1 MTPATST
8 TRNRRLPPSDTM
20 EGSRGPGGIFLNRG
34 PVAPRRTK
42 LALSTLAALM
52 LLGPASTHAQSLKLH
67 KGTLLEERG
76 APKEI
81 RVTVGK
87 TKLMDST
94 DAIQRVSVTEPKVA
108 DVVIIS
114 PHQIIING
122 KKIGA
127 TNLIVWN
134 KDGSN
139 HVFDLLISP
148 DVELVRRRLDE
159 LLPGSQVE
167 VEADRDRLVIFG
179 DVSNLQTMDQIITV
193 VQPHAPNL
201 INLMKVKS
209 PQQVQL
215 QVRIALVS
223 RPALREAGISI
234 TGARQREDRF
244 LFSAPGSNVTEFE
257 PTTDTGSVPLGAIS
271 DEFRIPQSVGS
282 AFGLAFQLADTAL
295 NKQASIGGFIN
306 LLETQGFA
314 KTLAEPTL
322 VALSGQTASFLS
334 GGEEPVVSVSG
345 VGSTDVE
352 FKEFGTRLRFTP
364 TVMGDETIWLKVA
377 PEVSEVSGRTASDF
391 PKFTTQRAETT
402 IQLKD
407 GQTFVIAGLLQDEI
421 SSTIQKVPF
430 LGDIPIIGTLFRQVR
445 HSRTETELIIT
456 VTARLVKPLGPDDVV
471 PMPGDE
477 AVYDPDDFELFLLGK
492 LTHAELGKK
501 TREQK
506 EMKEYLKS
514 GPAGYMGFIR

>member
-1 MTPATST
+1 MST
-8 TRNRRLPPSDTM
+8 TPRRRVPPGDAM
-20 EGSRGPGGIFLNRG
+20 EGSRGPGGLFLNRG

-67 KGTLLEERG
+67 KGTLLEERA

-81 RVTVGK
+81 RLTVGK

-94 DAIQRVSVTEPKVA
+94 DAIQRVSVTEPKTA

-122 KKIGA
+122 KKVGV
-127 TNLIVWN
+127 TNLIIWN

-159 LLPGSQVE
+159 LFPNSEVE
-167 VEADRDRLVIFG
+167 VEADRDRLVLFG
-179 DVSNLQTMDQIITV
+179 DVFNLHTMDQIITI

-223 RPALREAGISI
+223 RPALREVGLDISG
-234 TGARQREDRF
+234 TREREDAF
-244 LFSAPGSNVTEFE
+244 SFSAPGANVDEIE
-257 PTTDTGSVPLGAIS
+257 TGPSGFLPLGPLRRS
-271 DEFRIPQSVGS
+271 TVDSS
-282 AFGLAFQLADTAL
+282 FGIFLKLADTAL
-295 NKQASIGGFIN
+295 NKQASIAGFLS
-306 LLETQGFA
+306 LLESQGFA

-334 GGEEPVVSVSG
+334 GGEEPIAVISG
-345 VGSTDVE
+345 LGQTDVE

-377 PEVSEVSGRTASDF
+377 PEVSSVSGTRGDIPIF
-391 PKFTTQRAETT
+391 KTQRAETT

-421 SSTIQKVPF
+421 DSEIKKIPF
-430 LGDIPIIGTLFRQVR
+430 LGDIPIIGALFRQVR
-445 HSRTETELIIT
+445 YKRTETELIIS
-456 VTARLVKPLGPDDVV
+456 VTPRLIKPLGPDDVV

-477 AVYDPDDFELFLLGK
+477 AVYDPNDFELFLLGK

-514 GPAGYMGFIR
+514 GPAGYLGFIR

>member
-1 MTPATST
+1 
-8 TRNRRLPPSDTM
+8 
-20 EGSRGPGGIFLNRG
+20 
-34 PVAPRRTK
+34 
-42 LALSTLAALM
+42 M
-52 LLGPASTHAQSLKLH
+52 LLGPTIGHAQSLKLH
-67 KGTLLEERG
+67 QGTLLEERG

-81 RVTVGK
+81 RLTVGK
-87 TKLMDST
+87 TKVLDST
-94 DAIQRVSVTEPKVA
+94 EAIQRVSVTEPKTA
-108 DVVIIS
+108 DIVIIS
-114 PHQIIING
+114 PHQFIING

-139 HVFDLLISP
+139 HVFDLLVSP

-159 LLPGSQVE
+159 LLPNSEVE
-167 VEADRDRLVIFG
+167 VEADRDRLVLFG
-179 DVSNLQTMDQIITV
+179 DVTNLQTMDQIITI

-234 TGARQREDRF
+234 TGSRETQDAFRF
-244 LFSAPGSNVTEFE
+244 DSPGSNL
-257 PTTDTGSVPLGAIS
+257 GSVTTGTIIGS
-271 DEFRIPQSVGS
+271 IPPTPIVRSVAS
-282 AFGLAFQLADTAL
+282 AFALTFQLADTAL
-295 NKQASIGGFIN
+295 NNQASIGGFIN

-322 VALSGQTASFLS
+322 VALSGQTASFIS
-334 GGEEPVVSVSG
+334 GGEEPIPVAQEAGQIS
-345 VGSTDVE
+345 VE

-377 PEVSEVSGRTASDF
+377 PEVSSFTDF
-391 PKFTTQRAETT
+391 SPNGFPRFKTQRAETT

-421 SSTIQKVPF
+421 DSEIKKVPF
-430 LGDIPIIGTLFRQVR
+430 LGDIPIIGALFRQVR
-445 HSRTETELIIT
+445 YKRTETELIIT

-514 GPAGYMGFIR
+514 GPAGYLGFIR

>member
-1 MTPATST
+1 
-8 TRNRRLPPSDTM
+8 M
-20 EGSRGPGGIFLNRG
+20 EGSRGPGGLFLNRG

-67 KGTLLEERG
+67 KGTLLEERA

-81 RVTVGK
+81 RLTVGK

-94 DAIQRVSVTEPKVA
+94 DAIQRVSVTEPKTA

-122 KKIGA
+122 KKVGV
-127 TNLIVWN
+127 TNLIIWN

-139 HVFDLLISP
+139 HVFDLLVSP

-159 LLPGSQVE
+159 LFPNSEVE
-167 VEADRDRLVIFG
+167 VEADRDRLVLFG
-179 DVSNLQTMDQIITV
+179 DVFNLHTMDQIITI

-201 INLMKVKS
+201 INLMKVKG

-223 RPALREAGISI
+223 RPALREAGLNI
-234 TGARQREDRF
+234 TGSRQQLDAF
-244 LFSAPGSNVTEFE
+244 AFDTPGTNR
-257 PTTDTGSVPLGAIS
+257 TGAELDSFGA
-271 DEFRIPQSVGS
+271 SVGTSPVPPSPVAASVAS
-282 AFGLAFQLADTAL
+282 AFALAFRLTDTAL
-295 NKQASIGGFIN
+295 NKQASIGGFIS
-306 LLETQGFA
+306 LLESQGFA

-322 VALSGQTASFLS
+322 VAMSGQTASFLS
-334 GGEEPVVSVSG
+334 GGEEPVVTSTG
-345 VGSTDVE
+345 LGSPSVE

-377 PEVSEVSGRTASDF
+377 PEVSSFVDRFDGF
-391 PKFTTQRAETT
+391 PRFKTQRAETT

-421 SSTIQKVPF
+421 DSVIQKVPF
-430 LGDIPIIGTLFRQVR
+430 LGDIPIIGALFRQVR
-445 HSRTETELIIT
+445 YKRTETELIIT
-456 VTARLVKPLGPDDVV
+456 VTPRLIKPLGPDDVV

-514 GPAGYMGFIR
+514 GPAGYLGFIR